1 MDLWIRVKKAVIE
14 DCEGELRLW
23 LERENVPKLDPDIE
37 KYKCLINR
45 F

>member
-14 DCEGELRLW
+14 DCESELRLW